1 MSGTRAYAIGQD
13 ELQRRLKKLHHEKDL
28 IVTVLDHM
36 LKRMDLMV
44 AHVSSLTNMNQFLCY
59 FMDASSTMEHMY
71 MKLFKIHVL
80 LTEDT
85 YVDAEQQRVP
95 HMAITYSFHAS
106 SDQSNSQLAVLEAKD
121 RLNCLSSSSQHASSA
136 LPHLSICDEV
146 LGRQTSAASFA
157 LPQETAAAIS
167 SLTAAYARL
176 ASGSSLIAP
185 TCDSSGRPPAMAANC
200 SATPGSEMYVTS
212 MPAATVPTATVPTAN
227 VPTATVPTATVPTAT
242 VPVATVPVAT
252 VPVATVPVGT
262 VHAPAVPAPVVLAPA
277 VPAPVVPA
285 PAVPAPA
292 VSAPAVSAPV
302 VLPIGLTPNCTTTL
316 CSEAYATVCTA
327 VAPAAVAPT
336 AVAHSSAMPP
346 PSLAP
351 YFGTTLYS
359 NTYTAAMPAHTVLVP
374 GAAMSGSV
382 IPSPATPG
390 PAVPGPATPG
400 HVAPD
405 PTIPVTFTTPLAST
419 QAPTVAPPVHQPSA
433 EAAGAVCG
441 ESVRPVSFD
450 QGDAYSYE
458 EEGDQNKWSKL
469 GPCVSVRN
477 IPPTP
482 VLPAQ
487 SQGSP
492 NWVVSDNAAAM
503 RNFTQQKPPESASRP
518 CTSAAAQ
525 LPSKPKPPGIPS
537 PDAGVVGT
545 TQDIVLSFYKTPS
558 EFWIQLT
565 TSANILETLLKRLQE
580 HYSSSARRR
589 EFTLK
594 AGMYCAAYYAED
606 GHWYRARILQVTP
619 DHAKVFYV
627 DFGNIDR
634 VDIDC
639 VSFLEEEFASLP
651 AQAFCCSIKGVRSP
665 CGPGMWTI
673 AAVRTFRNMISRQGT
688 KLQAYFHSQDIVTG
702 RFIVDILSDNEDHIS
717 KNLSQEFLSLCSAER
732 APLPKNQQGMNF
744 TTKRHETRP
753 VVTMS
758 QATSS
763 SLTTAAAVT
772 SSTAMPLV
780 GTPAATT
787 TSVYMPLPM
796 HTGPALSTSVPPP
809 GMFPAGMPAVSIASA
824 STLPCRTPPTSITPI
839 SVPHRGMPLAATTS
853 DGMAPPPPGMAPPS
867 AGMSP
872 PPADMAPPP
881 SAGMAP
887 PPAGMSPPPADMAS
901 PLSADMATPPTS
913 RATPPTGMTPPPA
926 GMVPLPT
933 GMAPP
938 LSGMAPPSDVAPRP
952 TGMGPAP
959 SGTAPPPTGTAPPPA
974 GLAQYSTGTAPA
986 PTVKA
991 LRPTTAAPAPAG
1003 MVPPRKPVATVPPAT
1018 ITPNAM
1024 TPAATSMAPT
1034 AMAPAA
1040 MAPAAAL
1047 PGGMESHGM
1056 HPTKLPPDN
1065 LRQAGT
1071 APPALPPAL
1080 PPVTVP
1086 PAVLPEGDTFCV
1098 CLSVV
1103 FSPSDFY
1110 GQIVEKANT
1119 TAKVLEEL
1127 QQELNK
1133 CGAQSEAPTEE
1144 MVNKGSFW
1152 ICRYQGDKNW
1162 YRARVLDVLP
1172 GNTYVLLLFCAWRDH
1187 RTPTMSSEQ
1196 DQQGMNFTTKLPET
1210 RPVVTMS
1217 QATSSPVTTTAA
1229 VASSTAIPLVITT
1242 ASTTTSVY
1250 MPLPDMPT
1258 GPVLSTCVLPPGIFS
1273 AGMPTV
1279 SIASASTLP
1288 CCTPPT
1294 STAAVSMP
1302 HLGVPLAG
1310 TPSDGMALPPTSMA
1324 PPSAGMSQPP
1334 ADVAPP
1340 LSAGMALP
1348 PVGMSPPL
1356 ADMAPPPSAGMAPL
1370 LSGMAPPSDVAPRPT
1385 SMGPEPADTA
1395 PPPAGMAPPL
1405 SGMAPPSDVA
1415 PRPTGM
1421 GSEPSGMAP
1430 PPADSAPLPAGMAP
1444 PLSGMAPPS
1453 DVAPR
1458 PTGMGPE
1465 PSGTTPPP
1473 ADTAP
1478 PPAGMAP
1485 PLSGMAPPSDVA
1497 PHPTGMGPEPS
1508 GMAPPPAD
1516 TAPPPAGMALPPAS
1530 TPPTLTVKALHPTS
1544 VAPAPAATSMAPT
1557 AMAPAAMAPAAAPPG
1572 GMESHGMHP
1581 TTLPPD
1587 NLSQAGMTPPALPPA
1602 TVPPAVLPEGDTFCI
1617 YLSVVFNPSEFY
1629 GHVVEEAN
1637 PTVKVLEELNEKL
1650 NTCST
1655 KSEAPTDETVIKGSF
1670 WICLFEGDKNWY
1682 RAQVLDALPGRT
1694 CRRFR
1699 VLYIDYGNRSTVLC
1713 SYLRPLPPELASLPA
1728 CAHRMS
1734 LAFVCPRNG
1743 CRWDHSATAVFVK
1756 ETGFDVSLVAEKKGH
1771 RRSGKKCPDKELKN
1785 ESYEDTMEVVL
1796 WKRNGPTA
1804 VNINALLVEQ
1814 YVALL
1819 KAAE

>member
-1 MSGTRAYAIGQD
+1 MSGTRAYALGQD
-13 ELQRRLKKLHHEKDL
+13 ELQRRLKKLHHQKDL
-28 IVTVLDHM
+28 IVNVLDHL

-106 SDQSNSQLAVLEAKD
+106 SDQSSNSQLAVLEAKD

-176 ASGSSLIAP
+176 ASGSSLTAP
-185 TCDSSGRPPAMAANC
+185 TCDSSGRLPAMAANC
-200 SATPGSEMYVTS
+200 SATPGSETYVTA
-212 MPAATVPTATVPTAN
+212 MPAATVPT
-227 VPTATVPTATVPTAT
+227 
-242 VPVATVPVAT
+242 ATVPVAT

-262 VHAPAVPAPVVLAPA
+262 VHAPAVPAPAVPAPVVPAPVVPAPVVPAPVVPAPA

-285 PAVPAPA
+285 PAVPAPAVFAPA

-302 VLPIGLTPNCTTTL
+302 VLPIGLTPNCSTTL
-316 CSEAYATVCTA
+316 GSEAYATVHTA

-359 NTYTAAMPAHTVLVP
+359 NAYTATMPAHTVLVP

-382 IPSPATPG
+382 IPSPATHG

-405 PTIPVTFTTPLAST
+405 PTIPVTFTTP

-433 EAAGAVCG
+433 EAAGTICG
-441 ESVRPVSFD
+441 ESVGPVSFD

-482 VLPAQ
+482 ALPAQ

-492 NWVVSDNAAAM
+492 NWVASDNAAAM
-503 RNFTQQKPPESASRP
+503 HNFTQQKPPESASRP

-525 LPSKPKPPGIPS
+525 LPSKLKPPGIPS
-537 PDAGVVGT
+537 PNAGVVGT

-589 EFTLK
+589 EFTLR

-651 AQAFCCSIKGVRSP
+651 AQGFCCSIKGVRSP

-673 AAVRTFRNMISRQGT
+673 AAVRTFRNMVSRQGT
-688 KLQAYFHSQDIVTG
+688 KLQAYFHSQDNVTG
-702 RFIVDILSDNEDHIS
+702 RFIVDILSYNEDHIS
-717 KNLSQEFLSLCSAER
+717 QNLSQEFLSLCSEEKAT
-732 APLPKNQQGMNF
+732 LPKNQQGMNF
-744 TTKRHETRP
+744 TTKRHETHP

-763 SLTTAAAVT
+763 PVTTAAAVT
-772 SSTAMPLV
+772 SSTAMSLV

-787 TSVYMPLPM
+787 TSVYMPLSGM

-824 STLPCRTPPTSITPI
+824 STLPCHTPPTSIAPV
-839 SVPHRGMPLAATTS
+839 SVPHRGMPLAGTPS
-853 DGMAPPPPGMAPPS
+853 DGMAPPS

-872 PPADMAPPP
+872 PPADMAPQP

-887 PPAGMSPPPADMAS
+887 PPAGMSPPPAGMAS

-913 RATPPTGMTPPPA
+913 KATPPTGMTPPPA

-938 LSGMAPPSDVAPRP
+938 
-952 TGMGPAP
+952 PA
-959 SGTAPPPTGTAPPPA
+959 GTAPPPA

-991 LRPTTAAPAPAG
+991 LRPTSAAPA
-1003 MVPPRKPVATVPPAT
+1003 
-1018 ITPNAM
+1018 
-1024 TPAATSMAPT
+1024 PAATSMAPT

-1040 MAPAAAL
+1040 MAPATAL

-1056 HPTKLPPDN
+1056 HPATLPPDN

-1080 PPVTVP
+1080 PSVTVP

-1098 CLSVV
+1098 CISVV
-1103 FSPSDFY
+1103 FNPSDFY

-1152 ICRYQGDKNW
+1152 ICRFEGDKNW

-1172 GNTYVLLLFCAWRDH
+1172 GL
-1187 RTPTMSSEQ
+1187 
-1196 DQQGMNFTTKLPET
+1196 
-1210 RPVVTMS
+1210 
-1217 QATSSPVTTTAA
+1217 
-1229 VASSTAIPLVITT
+1229 
-1242 ASTTTSVY
+1242 
-1250 MPLPDMPT
+1250 
-1258 GPVLSTCVLPPGIFS
+1258 
-1273 AGMPTV
+1273 
-1279 SIASASTLP
+1279 
-1288 CCTPPT
+1288 
-1294 STAAVSMP
+1294 
-1302 HLGVPLAG
+1302 
-1310 TPSDGMALPPTSMA
+1310 
-1324 PPSAGMSQPP
+1324 
-1334 ADVAPP
+1334 
-1340 LSAGMALP
+1340 
-1348 PVGMSPPL
+1348 
-1356 ADMAPPPSAGMAPL
+1356 
-1370 LSGMAPPSDVAPRPT
+1370 
-1385 SMGPEPADTA
+1385 
-1395 PPPAGMAPPL
+1395 
-1405 SGMAPPSDVA
+1405 
-1415 PRPTGM
+1415 
-1421 GSEPSGMAP
+1421 
-1430 PPADSAPLPAGMAP
+1430 
-1444 PLSGMAPPS
+1444 
-1453 DVAPR
+1453 
-1458 PTGMGPE
+1458 
-1465 PSGTTPPP
+1465 
-1473 ADTAP
+1473 
-1478 PPAGMAP
+1478 
-1485 PLSGMAPPSDVA
+1485 
-1497 PHPTGMGPEPS
+1497 
-1508 GMAPPPAD
+1508 
-1516 TAPPPAGMALPPAS
+1516 
-1530 TPPTLTVKALHPTS
+1530 
-1544 VAPAPAATSMAPT
+1544 
-1557 AMAPAAMAPAAAPPG
+1557 
-1572 GMESHGMHP
+1572 
-1581 TTLPPD
+1581 
-1587 NLSQAGMTPPALPPA
+1587 
-1602 TVPPAVLPEGDTFCI
+1602 
-1617 YLSVVFNPSEFY
+1617 
-1629 GHVVEEAN
+1629 
-1637 PTVKVLEELNEKL
+1637 
-1650 NTCST
+1650 
-1655 KSEAPTDETVIKGSF
+1655 
-1670 WICLFEGDKNWY
+1670 
-1682 RAQVLDALPGRT
+1682 T

-1699 VLYIDYGNRSTVLC
+1699 VLYLDYGNRTSVLC
-1713 SYLRPLPPELASLPA
+1713 SSLRPLPPELTSLPA

-1734 LAFVCPRNG
+1734 LAFVGPKKG
-1743 CRWDHSATAVFVK
+1743 SKWDRSATGVFVK

-1771 RRSGKKCPDKELKN
+1771 RRSG
-1785 ESYEDTMEVVL
+1785 YEDIMEVVL
-1796 WKRNGPTA
+1796 WNRNGPTA
-1804 VNINALLVEQ
+1804 VNINVVLVEQ
-1814 YVALL
+1814 DVARL
-1819 KAAE
+1819 KAIE

>member
-732 APLPKNQQGMNF
+732 APLPK
-744 TTKRHETRP
+744 
-753 VVTMS
+753 
-758 QATSS
+758 
-763 SLTTAAAVT
+763 
-772 SSTAMPLV
+772 
-780 GTPAATT
+780 
-787 TSVYMPLPM
+787 
-796 HTGPALSTSVPPP
+796 
-809 GMFPAGMPAVSIASA
+809 
-824 STLPCRTPPTSITPI
+824 
-839 SVPHRGMPLAATTS
+839 
-853 DGMAPPPPGMAPPS
+853 
-867 AGMSP
+867 
-872 PPADMAPPP
+872 
-881 SAGMAP
+881 
-887 PPAGMSPPPADMAS
+887 
-901 PLSADMATPPTS
+901 
-913 RATPPTGMTPPPA
+913 
-926 GMVPLPT
+926 
-933 GMAPP
+933 
-938 LSGMAPPSDVAPRP
+938 
-952 TGMGPAP
+952 
-959 SGTAPPPTGTAPPPA
+959 
-974 GLAQYSTGTAPA
+974 
-986 PTVKA
+986 
-991 LRPTTAAPAPAG
+991 
-1003 MVPPRKPVATVPPAT
+1003 
-1018 ITPNAM
+1018 
-1024 TPAATSMAPT
+1024 
-1034 AMAPAA
+1034 
-1040 MAPAAAL
+1040 
-1047 PGGMESHGM
+1047 
-1056 HPTKLPPDN
+1056 
-1065 LRQAGT
+1065 
-1071 APPALPPAL
+1071 
-1080 PPVTVP
+1080 
-1086 PAVLPEGDTFCV
+1086 
-1098 CLSVV
+1098 
-1103 FSPSDFY
+1103 
-1110 GQIVEKANT
+1110 
-1119 TAKVLEEL
+1119 VLEEL

-1637 PTVKVLEELNEKL
+1637 PTVKFILTWELCTLRVNYNHRSMLAKVLEELNEKL

>member
-13 ELQRRLKKLHHEKDL
+13 ELQRRLKKLHHEKEL
-28 IVTVLDHM
+28 IVNVLDHM

-106 SDQSNSQLAVLEAKD
+106 SDQSSNSQLAVLEAKD

-176 ASGSSLIAP
+176 ASGSSLTAP

-200 SATPGSEMYVTS
+200 NATPGSEMYVTA
-212 MPAATVPTATVPTAN
+212 MPA
-227 VPTATVPTATVPTAT
+227 ATVPTATVPTAT

-252 VPVATVPVGT
+252 VPVATVPVATVPVAT

-277 VPAPVVPA
+277 VPAPAVPAPVVPA
-285 PAVPAPA
+285 PVVP
-292 VSAPAVSAPV
+292 APAVSAPV
-302 VLPIGLTPNCTTTL
+302 VLPIGLTPNCSTTL
-316 CSEAYATVCTA
+316 CSEAYATVHTA
-327 VAPAAVAPT
+327 VAPA

-359 NTYTAAMPAHTVLVP
+359 NAYTAAMPAHTVLVP

-441 ESVRPVSFD
+441 ESVGPVSFD

-492 NWVVSDNAAAM
+492 NWVASDNAAAM

-537 PDAGVVGT
+537 PNAGVVGT

-565 TSANILETLLKRLQE
+565 TSANILETLLKRLHE

-589 EFTLK
+589 EFTLR

-651 AQAFCCSIKGVRSP
+651 AQGFCCSIKGVRSP

-702 RFIVDILSDNEDHIS
+702 RFIVDILSDNEDHIP

-763 SLTTAAAVT
+763 PVTTAAAVT

-787 TSVYMPLPM
+787 TSVYMPLPGM

-809 GMFPAGMPAVSIASA
+809 GMFPAGMPAVNIASA
-824 STLPCRTPPTSITPI
+824 STLPCHTPPTSKAQV
-839 SVPHRGMPLAATTS
+839 SVPHRGMPLAGTPS
-853 DGMAPPPPGMAPPS
+853 DGMAPPS

-872 PPADMAPPP
+872 PPADMAPQP

-913 RATPPTGMTPPPA
+913 KATPPTGMTPPPA

-938 LSGMAPPSDVAPRP
+938 SDVAPRP

-959 SGTAPPPTGTAPPPA
+959 SGTAPSPAGTAPPPA

-991 LRPTTAAPAPAG
+991 LRPTSAAPA
-1003 MVPPRKPVATVPPAT
+1003 
-1018 ITPNAM
+1018 
-1024 TPAATSMAPT
+1024 PAATSMAPT

-1056 HPTKLPPDN
+1056 HPATLPPDN

-1098 CLSVV
+1098 CISVV
-1103 FSPSDFY
+1103 FNPSDFY

-1152 ICRYQGDKNW
+1152 ICRFQGDKNW

-1172 GNTYVLLLFCAWRDH
+1172 GL
-1187 RTPTMSSEQ
+1187 
-1196 DQQGMNFTTKLPET
+1196 
-1210 RPVVTMS
+1210 
-1217 QATSSPVTTTAA
+1217 
-1229 VASSTAIPLVITT
+1229 
-1242 ASTTTSVY
+1242 
-1250 MPLPDMPT
+1250 
-1258 GPVLSTCVLPPGIFS
+1258 
-1273 AGMPTV
+1273 
-1279 SIASASTLP
+1279 
-1288 CCTPPT
+1288 
-1294 STAAVSMP
+1294 
-1302 HLGVPLAG
+1302 
-1310 TPSDGMALPPTSMA
+1310 
-1324 PPSAGMSQPP
+1324 
-1334 ADVAPP
+1334 
-1340 LSAGMALP
+1340 
-1348 PVGMSPPL
+1348 
-1356 ADMAPPPSAGMAPL
+1356 
-1370 LSGMAPPSDVAPRPT
+1370 
-1385 SMGPEPADTA
+1385 
-1395 PPPAGMAPPL
+1395 
-1405 SGMAPPSDVA
+1405 
-1415 PRPTGM
+1415 
-1421 GSEPSGMAP
+1421 
-1430 PPADSAPLPAGMAP
+1430 
-1444 PLSGMAPPS
+1444 
-1453 DVAPR
+1453 
-1458 PTGMGPE
+1458 
-1465 PSGTTPPP
+1465 
-1473 ADTAP
+1473 
-1478 PPAGMAP
+1478 
-1485 PLSGMAPPSDVA
+1485 
-1497 PHPTGMGPEPS
+1497 
-1508 GMAPPPAD
+1508 
-1516 TAPPPAGMALPPAS
+1516 
-1530 TPPTLTVKALHPTS
+1530 
-1544 VAPAPAATSMAPT
+1544 
-1557 AMAPAAMAPAAAPPG
+1557 
-1572 GMESHGMHP
+1572 
-1581 TTLPPD
+1581 
-1587 NLSQAGMTPPALPPA
+1587 
-1602 TVPPAVLPEGDTFCI
+1602 
-1617 YLSVVFNPSEFY
+1617 
-1629 GHVVEEAN
+1629 
-1637 PTVKVLEELNEKL
+1637 
-1650 NTCST
+1650 
-1655 KSEAPTDETVIKGSF
+1655 
-1670 WICLFEGDKNWY
+1670 
-1682 RAQVLDALPGRT
+1682 T

-1699 VLYIDYGNRSTVLC
+1699 VLYLDYGNRSTVLC
-1713 SYLRPLPPELASLPA
+1713 SSLRPLPPELTSLPA

-1734 LAFVCPRNG
+1734 LAFVCPKKG
-1743 CRWDHSATAVFVK
+1743 SKWDHSATGVFVK
-1756 ETGFDVSLVAEKKGH
+1756 ETGFDVSLIAEKKGH
-1771 RRSGKKCPDKELKN
+1771 RRSG
-1785 ESYEDTMEVVL
+1785 YEDIMEVVL
-1796 WKRNGPTA
+1796 WNRNGPTA
-1804 VNINALLVEQ
+1804 VNINVVLVEQ
-1814 YVALL
+1814 DVALL
-1819 KAAE
+1819 KAME

>member
-13 ELQRRLKKLHHEKDL
+13 ELQRRLKKLHHEKEL
-28 IVTVLDHM
+28 IVNVLDHM

-106 SDQSNSQLAVLEAKD
+106 SDQSSNSQLAVLEAKD

-176 ASGSSLIAP
+176 ASGSSLTAP

-200 SATPGSEMYVTS
+200 NATPGSE
-212 MPAATVPTATVPTAN
+212 
-227 VPTATVPTATVPTAT
+227 
-242 VPVATVPVAT
+242 
-252 VPVATVPVGT
+252 
-262 VHAPAVPAPVVLAPA
+262 
-277 VPAPVVPA
+277 
-285 PAVPAPA
+285 
-292 VSAPAVSAPV
+292 
-302 VLPIGLTPNCTTTL
+302 I
-316 CSEAYATVCTA
+316 
-327 VAPAAVAPT
+327 
-336 AVAHSSAMPP
+336 
-346 PSLAP
+346 
-351 YFGTTLYS
+351 
-359 NTYTAAMPAHTVLVP
+359 
-374 GAAMSGSV
+374 
-382 IPSPATPG
+382 PATPG

-441 ESVRPVSFD
+441 ESVGPVSFD

-492 NWVVSDNAAAM
+492 NWVASDNAAAM

-537 PDAGVVGT
+537 PNAGVVGT

-565 TSANILETLLKRLQE
+565 TSANILETLLKRLHE

-589 EFTLK
+589 EFTLR

-651 AQAFCCSIKGVRSP
+651 AQGFCCSIKGVRSP

-702 RFIVDILSDNEDHIS
+702 RFIVDILSDNEDHIP

-763 SLTTAAAVT
+763 PVTTAAAVT

-787 TSVYMPLPM
+787 TSVYMPLPGM

-809 GMFPAGMPAVSIASA
+809 GMFPAGMPAVNIASA
-824 STLPCRTPPTSITPI
+824 STLPCHTPPTSKAQV
-839 SVPHRGMPLAATTS
+839 SVPHRGMPLAGTPS
-853 DGMAPPPPGMAPPS
+853 DGMAPPS

-872 PPADMAPPP
+872 PPADMAPQP

-913 RATPPTGMTPPPA
+913 KATPPTGMTPPPA

-938 LSGMAPPSDVAPRP
+938 SDVAPRP

-959 SGTAPPPTGTAPPPA
+959 SGTAPSPAGTAPPPA

-991 LRPTTAAPAPAG
+991 LRPTSAAPAPAG

-1056 HPTKLPPDN
+1056 HPATLPPDN

-1098 CLSVV
+1098 CISVV
-1103 FSPSDFY
+1103 FNPSDFY

-1152 ICRYQGDKNW
+1152 ICRFQGDKNW

-1172 GNTYVLLLFCAWRDH
+1172 GL
-1187 RTPTMSSEQ
+1187 
-1196 DQQGMNFTTKLPET
+1196 
-1210 RPVVTMS
+1210 
-1217 QATSSPVTTTAA
+1217 
-1229 VASSTAIPLVITT
+1229 
-1242 ASTTTSVY
+1242 
-1250 MPLPDMPT
+1250 
-1258 GPVLSTCVLPPGIFS
+1258 
-1273 AGMPTV
+1273 
-1279 SIASASTLP
+1279 
-1288 CCTPPT
+1288 
-1294 STAAVSMP
+1294 
-1302 HLGVPLAG
+1302 
-1310 TPSDGMALPPTSMA
+1310 
-1324 PPSAGMSQPP
+1324 
-1334 ADVAPP
+1334 
-1340 LSAGMALP
+1340 
-1348 PVGMSPPL
+1348 
-1356 ADMAPPPSAGMAPL
+1356 
-1370 LSGMAPPSDVAPRPT
+1370 
-1385 SMGPEPADTA
+1385 
-1395 PPPAGMAPPL
+1395 
-1405 SGMAPPSDVA
+1405 
-1415 PRPTGM
+1415 
-1421 GSEPSGMAP
+1421 
-1430 PPADSAPLPAGMAP
+1430 
-1444 PLSGMAPPS
+1444 
-1453 DVAPR
+1453 
-1458 PTGMGPE
+1458 
-1465 PSGTTPPP
+1465 
-1473 ADTAP
+1473 
-1478 PPAGMAP
+1478 
-1485 PLSGMAPPSDVA
+1485 
-1497 PHPTGMGPEPS
+1497 
-1508 GMAPPPAD
+1508 
-1516 TAPPPAGMALPPAS
+1516 
-1530 TPPTLTVKALHPTS
+1530 
-1544 VAPAPAATSMAPT
+1544 
-1557 AMAPAAMAPAAAPPG
+1557 
-1572 GMESHGMHP
+1572 
-1581 TTLPPD
+1581 
-1587 NLSQAGMTPPALPPA
+1587 
-1602 TVPPAVLPEGDTFCI
+1602 
-1617 YLSVVFNPSEFY
+1617 
-1629 GHVVEEAN
+1629 
-1637 PTVKVLEELNEKL
+1637 
-1650 NTCST
+1650 
-1655 KSEAPTDETVIKGSF
+1655 
-1670 WICLFEGDKNWY
+1670 
-1682 RAQVLDALPGRT
+1682 T

-1699 VLYIDYGNRSTVLC
+1699 VLYLDYGNRSTVLC
-1713 SYLRPLPPELASLPA
+1713 SSLRPLPPELTSLPA

-1734 LAFVCPRNG
+1734 LAFVCPKKG
-1743 CRWDHSATAVFVK
+1743 SKWDHSATGVFVK
-1756 ETGFDVSLVAEKKGH
+1756 ETGFDVSLIAEKKGH
-1771 RRSGKKCPDKELKN
+1771 RRSG
-1785 ESYEDTMEVVL
+1785 YEDIMEVVL
-1796 WKRNGPTA
+1796 WNRNGPTA
-1804 VNINALLVEQ
+1804 VNINVVLVEQ
-1814 YVALL
+1814 DVALL
-1819 KAAE
+1819 KAME